1 MKTYN
6 KSKKQKK
13 RSNIRGGGSG
23 TIKNKKIYN
32 AKKNTVRRK
41 VEKNLRVSKR
51 HENYRKKVY
60 FGGVFGRNK
69 TTYDM
74 MIDMQN
80 WLRDTYFPPQGLRRT
95 KSKTPKKMDEHFLA
109 FLEKFYDNNFPSKK
123 DVLKPEFARTYL
135 HKYSIIS
142 KYVNFDNK
150 EFLFSYDG
158 NETPLVT
165 KEHRINLLRLFDK
178 WVSSE
183 ARPEINAELDT
194 LISEFNTR
202 WQHTS
207 EIVPRSMP
215 EGGQLDTQLLPRS
228 AQQIKTLC
236 TCKLVEPALQ
246 VGSEEVSERIIIEDG
261 RVRGHGIDNESA
273 SIEPEPSLKEPNV
286 STGSGSG
293 DDVSRIVQPTTLANL
308 SSTDLPPVIQTII
321 PSLDTSNISSFPGV
335 GGTSTSVEGVVQPI
349 RLGGKVFSSLPQSRA
364 TEVGSVAALSSS
376 LPNVPAP
383 SLPIQRQ
390 PQSPAISSP
399 AGAPLANAGV
409 DSLLPPPNLFSLASP
424 TQSEVQQQSPAISS
438 PAGGVAVSSSS
449 GSTQSSNASLPP
461 VSQSQSLNTPAVV
474 GSGVSPQSL
483 QQQSAT
489 GFVAGNVPERP
500 ILNSSLQLQSPA
512 TAYDSKIDFPISQ
525 SVSPGAAVSRKKS
538 PVPLNVRDNSS
549 RLGNV
554 GEMVR
559 NIESSPQQTGLETPM
574 IRRTALTPQQQQQ
587 VSFSPQR
594 FPEPQRFQNLQE
606 GQLPNISTD
615 VYPNIT
621 SQTLASN
628 TGPAGGGGGVVG
640 KRAVIRPSPPPS
652 PRMGREVASP
662 VSGDRYGIGIK
673 GKTNDDGNLVI
684 TGFADGIV
692 IDPTNPNSLQ
702 PDDIITHIDNNNVE
716 QWGGLERFK
725 NALGGLQNTKV
736 LLTVR
741 RKDENSGG
749 YNQYKTITIQV
760 PRRIKLAN

>member
-1 MKTYN
+1 
-6 KSKKQKK
+6 
-13 RSNIRGGGSG
+13 
-23 TIKNKKIYN
+23 
-32 AKKNTVRRK
+32 
-41 VEKNLRVSKR
+41 
-51 HENYRKKVY
+51 
-60 FGGVFGRNK
+60 
-69 TTYDM
+69 
-74 MIDMQN
+74 
-80 WLRDTYFPPQGLRRT
+80 
-95 KSKTPKKMDEHFLA
+95 
-109 FLEKFYDNNFPSKK
+109 
-123 DVLKPEFARTYL
+123 
-135 HKYSIIS
+135 
-142 KYVNFDNK
+142 
-150 EFLFSYDG
+150 
-158 NETPLVT
+158 
-165 KEHRINLLRLFDK
+165 
-178 WVSSE
+178 
-183 ARPEINAELDT
+183 
-194 LISEFNTR
+194 
-202 WQHTS
+202 
-207 EIVPRSMP
+207 MP
-215 EGGQLDTQLLPRS
+215 EGGQLDTQHLPRS

-261 RVRGHGIDNESA
+261 RVRGHGNDNESA

-286 STGSGSG
+286 STGSSGSV

-308 SSTDLPPVIQTII
+308 SSTDVPPVIQTII

-349 RLGGKVFSSLPQSRA
+349 RLGDKVFSSLPQSRA

-390 PQSPAISSP
+390 QQSPAISSP
-399 AGAPLANAGV
+399 AGVPLANAGV

-438 PAGGVAVSSSS
+438 SGGVAVDSSSS
-449 GSTQSSNASLPP
+449 GSTQSSNASLTP

-512 TAYDSKIDFPISQ
+512 TAYDSKVDFPISQ
-525 SVSPGAAVSRKKS
+525 SVSPGAAVRGRKS
-538 PVPLNVRDNSS
+538 SVPLNVRDNSS
-549 RLGNV
+549 SLGKV

-559 NIESSPQQTGLETPM
+559 NIESSPQLTSLERPM

-594 FPEPQRFQNLQE
+594 FPEPQRFQNLQG
-606 GQLPNISTD
+606 GQLPNTSTD
-615 VYPNIT
+615 VYSNIT

-628 TGPAGGGGGVVG
+628 TGPAGGGGSVVD
-640 KRAVIRPSPPPS
+640 KRVVPKIRASPPSS

-662 VSGDRYGIGIK
+662 VSSDRYGIGIK
-673 GKTNDDGNLVI
+673 GKTSDDGNLVI

-692 IDPTNPNSLQ
+692 VDSTNPNSLQ
-702 PDDIITHIDNNNVE
+702 PDDIITHIDNNSVE
-716 QWGGLERFK
+716 QWGGLEKFK
-725 NALGGLQNTKV
+725 NALGGQLNTKV